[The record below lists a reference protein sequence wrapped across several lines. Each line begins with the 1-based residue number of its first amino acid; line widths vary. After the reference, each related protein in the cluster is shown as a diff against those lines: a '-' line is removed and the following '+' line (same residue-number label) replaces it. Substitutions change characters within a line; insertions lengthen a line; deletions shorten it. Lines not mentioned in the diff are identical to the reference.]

1 LEKSA
6 ISDLNVAKNMEKQG
20 KRKSPNKKI
29 AIEVQV
35 GLYGAL
41 VALIV

>member
-1 LEKSA
+1 LEKSVVGGL
-6 ISDLNVAKNMEKQG
+6 SVAKNMKKQG
-20 KRKSPNKKI
+20 KRKSPSKKI

-41 VALIV
+41 VA